1 LAEAEKDYYKIL
13 GVRRDATQREIKKA
27 YRELSL
33 KYHPD
38 KNPGNK
44 EAADK
49 FMEISNGMYS
59 NADYLFLPYL
69 PLVLLSIRISL
80 CNSILLCARC
90 LFAELSRGIPLF
102 LSLNIAAY
110 EVLSDE
116 DKRRRYDQFGEE
128 GLKDGRDGFSFHSP
142 FDIFTQYE
150 STVP

>member
-1 LAEAEKDYYKIL
+1 MKSLRRFHAILVVATFFTLIDLAEAEKDYYKIL

-59 NADYLFLPYL
+59 NSDYLFLPYL

-90 LFAELSRGIPLF
+90 LFAELSRGIPLS
-102 LSLNIAAY
+102 LSLSISQRTKFCLMRIN
-110 EVLSDE
+110 EE
-116 DKRRRYDQFGEE
+116 DMINLVR
-128 GLKDGRDGFSFHSP
+128 KD
-142 FDIFTQYE
+142 
-150 STVP
+150 